1 MKINRKVNTKDRFS
15 EAGGREG
22 DAELED
28 NGKKISEVTPKM
40 VLEHQAGLLSSMR
53 GGPGLQPALQLYAAA
68 AQLAPRSRVPPWAPF
83 LQFGAP
89 GLFGNPFLARPR
101 FPAGAA
107 APGLN
112 GLTAGLNGLTGIPH
126 PGISPQR
133 TAQGPPSEDSNDD
146 RGRWNFFYTFAKCRR

>member
-1 MKINRKVNTKDRFS
+1 MSDS
-15 EAGGREG
+15 G
-22 DAELED
+22 DAIYDRKLETND
-28 NGKKISEVTPKM
+28 KISKILATPKM
-40 VLEHQAGLLSSMR
+40 VLEHQGLLSNMQ
-53 GGPGLQPALQLYAAA
+53 GPGLQPALQLYAAA

-89 GLFGNPFLARPR
+89 GLFNPFLTRPR
-101 FPAGAA
+101 FPAGSV

-112 GLTAGLNGLTGIPH
+112 GLSASLNGLTGIPH

-146 RGRWNFFYTFAKCRR
+146 RGK